1 MQILDSIIEGALA
14 MPDRSEGDA
23 LIVAV
28 VRFLASG
35 EVPEGLTGYAQASWA
50 MIEPVLVNS
59 RQKAENGR
67 RGGRPRATV
76 SKSKR
81 ESKPKSK
88 TESKP
93 KSCEGGFASLSSSS
107 SYSLSQEGVQG
118 EETEGP
124 EPPTREEV
132 RDYFGANCLKGDPD
146 AFFDF
151 YESQGWLKSNG
162 LPISSW
168 TSQANQWHR
177 RQAQIDSER
186 AARGEPTEAE
196 AKWRPA
202 AEEDPQTAYERAQA
216 EYEEALAKLTPEE
229 RRRFNLG

>member
-1 MQILDSIIEGALA
+1 

-28 VRFLASG
+28 VRFLATG
-35 EVPEGLTGYAQASWA
+35 EVPEGLTGYARSSWA
-50 MIEPVLVNS
+50 MIEPVLVTS
-59 RQKAENGR
+59 RQKAESGR
-67 RGGRPRATV
+67 RGGKSRSARSV
-76 SKSKR
+76 SKRPSKPSSKR
-81 ESKPKSK
+81 TSK
-88 TESKP
+88 TC
-93 KSCEGGFASLSSSS
+93 SCASLSSSY
-107 SYSLSQEGVQG
+107 SYSLPKEGVQG

-202 AEEDPQTAYERAQA
+202 ADEDPQAAYERAQA